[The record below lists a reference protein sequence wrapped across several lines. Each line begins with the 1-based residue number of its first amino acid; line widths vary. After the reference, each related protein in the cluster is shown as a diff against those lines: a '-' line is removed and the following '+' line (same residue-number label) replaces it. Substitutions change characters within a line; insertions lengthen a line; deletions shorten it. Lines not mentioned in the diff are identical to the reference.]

1 MWVIKASGMLLTVLL
16 MVLYMLLL
24 RKLDGTYRELTKLG
38 TVTRLKWAIE
48 SICRKMKSMEWY

>member
-1 MWVIKASGMLLTVLL
+1 MLLTVLL
-16 MVLYMLLL
+16 IVLYVSLLS
-24 RKLDGTYRELTKLG
+24 KGSGTYRELTKLG

>member
-1 MWVIKASGMLLTVLL
+1 MLLTVLL